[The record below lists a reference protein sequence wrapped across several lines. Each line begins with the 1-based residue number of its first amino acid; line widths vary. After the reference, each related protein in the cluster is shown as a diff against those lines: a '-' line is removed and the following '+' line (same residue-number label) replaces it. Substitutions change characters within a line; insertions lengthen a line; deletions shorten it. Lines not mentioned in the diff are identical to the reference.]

1 MFRQVV
7 LPALLACLLPG
18 CQSLGERSHSELA
31 RIVEAA
37 DWDRVR
43 DVGILLRDSGFEPRE
58 LHLKVG
64 EPHRLTIV
72 NAGVNNHYFNADEF
86 LASIAVRKAQVP
98 RYAEIKAPRFS
109 KFEIFAAGGM
119 MELWFVPLEKGRF
132 RAHCHLGDHADM
144 GVEGHLVV
152 E

>member
-1 MFRQVV
+1 MYRSLV
-7 LPALLACLLPG
+7 LSALVACLLAG
-18 CQSLGERSHSELA
+18 CQSTGQLSPAELA

-43 DVGILLRDSGFEPRE
+43 DVSILLRDSGFEPRE
-58 LHLKVG
+58 LHLRVG
-64 EPHRLTIV
+64 EPYRLTIV

-98 RYAEIKAPRFS
+98 RYAEFKATRFS
-109 KFEIFAAGGM
+109 KFEIFAAGGTF
-119 MELWFVPLEKGRF
+119 ELWFVPLEKGRF